1 MKHYM
6 MDTDIC
12 SYIIKE
18 RPDSVRRHF
27 QTISMGSICI
37 SVVTYAE
44 LMYGVE
50 RSSSKRINRSVIEQF
65 VSHLEV
71 VKWDKEAADKYAII
85 RARLD
90 DSGSPIGA
98 MDMMIASHAASTNAV
113 LVTNN
118 QRHFKKVPGLKI
130 ENWV

>member
-1 MKHYM
+1 MKQYM
-6 MDTDIC
+6 LDTDIC

-18 RPDSVRRHF
+18 RPESVRRNF
-27 QTISMGSICI
+27 QTLSMDSICI
-37 SVVTYAE
+37 SIVTYAE

-50 RSSSKRINRSVIEQF
+50 RSSSRRINRSVIEQF

-71 VKWDKEAADKYAII
+71 RKWDKRAADNYAVIRTALEAA
-85 RARLD
+85 
-90 DSGSPIGA
+90 GSPIGA
-98 MDMMIASHAASTNAV
+98 MDMMIASHAASSNAV

-118 QRHFKKVPGLKI
+118 QKHFYQVSDLNV